1 MLVSEMEMR
10 DKWFV
15 IINPIAGRGCGLT
28 DWPHISRLLREN
40 RVMHDYA
47 FTEYKC
53 HATELAVEAVSQGYR
68 KIIVVGGDGTIHEVV
83 NGLFVQKAAATGE
96 VLLAVIAVGTGNDW
110 IRMFGI
116 PRKYSQAIKA
126 IVGGHSLL
134 QDVGRVSYYESS
146 YRQSRYMANV
156 AGVGLEATVIKNYAH
171 MVRKRRGGKWR
182 YVWSL
187 VKSVVTYRPSG
198 MKIWVDER
206 MVTNDWVL
214 SAAIGICKYN
224 GGGMLQVPQA
234 IPDDGLFDITVIRRM
249 NLFRIATCFAAL
261 FNGRIYDVRQASL
274 YRGRKIR
281 LEASPDVL
289 LELDGE
295 LMGNT
300 PVELEIIDKALNVI
314 VSENYI
320 KEKRQSNVS
329 E

>member
-1 MLVSEMEMR
+1 MEVEQ
-10 DKWFV
+10 KWFV
-15 IINPIAGRGCGLT
+15 IINPIAGRGRGLT

-53 HATELAVEAVSQGYR
+53 HASELAVEAVVQGYR
-68 KIIVVGGDGTIHEVV
+68 KIIIVGGDGTIHEVV
-83 NGLFVQKAAATGE
+83 NGLFVQKTVE
-96 VLLAVIAVGTGNDW
+96 TSRILLAVIAVGTGNDW

-116 PRKYSQAIKA
+116 PRKYSEAIRA
-126 IVGGHSLL
+126 IVGGHSFL
-134 QDVGRVSYYESS
+134 QDVGRVSYYESN
-146 YRQSRYMANV
+146 YRQTRYMANV
-156 AGVGLEATVIKNYAH
+156 AGVGLEAAVIKNYAH

-182 YVWSL
+182 YLWSL
-187 VKSVVTYRPSG
+187 VKSVVAYRPSG
-198 MKIWVDER
+198 MKVWVDGEI
-206 MVTNDWVL
+206 VTNDWVL

-249 NLFRIATCFAAL
+249 NLFRIVTCFSAL

-295 LMGNT
+295 LLGGT
-300 PVELEIIDKALNVI
+300 PVELEIIDKAVNVI
-314 VSENYI
+314 VSEKYI
-320 KEKRQSNVS
+320 KEKNRKDVS

>member
-1 MLVSEMEMR
+1 VAEITDAGRQS
-10 DKWFV
+10 KWFV
-15 IINPIAGRGCGLT
+15 IINPIAGKGRGLT

-53 HATELAVEAVSQGYR
+53 HASELAVEAVAQGYR
-68 KIIVVGGDGTIHEVV
+68 KIIIVGGDGTIHEVV
-83 NGLFVQKAAATGE
+83 NGLFVQTVEPTDKI
-96 VLLAVIAVGTGNDW
+96 LLAVIAVGTGNDW

-116 PRKYSQAIKA
+116 PRKYSQAIRA
-126 IVGGHSLL
+126 IVGGHSFL
-134 QDVGRVSYYESS
+134 QDVGRVSYCESG
-146 YRQSRYMANV
+146 YRQTRYMANV

-171 MVRKRRGGKWR
+171 MVRKRRGGRWR

-187 VKSVVTYRPSG
+187 VKSVVAYRPSG
-198 MKIWVDER
+198 MKIWVDDALI
-206 MVTNDWVL
+206 VNDWVL

-234 IPDDGLFDITVIRRM
+234 VPDDGLFDITVIRRM
-249 NLFRIATCFAAL
+249 NLFRIATCFKAL
-261 FNGRIYDVRQASL
+261 FNGRIYDVEQASL

-281 LEASPDVL
+281 FEASPDVL

-295 LMGNT
+295 LIGNS
-300 PVELEIIDKALNVI
+300 PVELDVIDKAVNII

-320 KEKRQSNVS
+320 RENKRQCI
-329 E
+329 

>member
-1 MLVSEMEMR
+1 MEQ
-10 DKWFV
+10 KWFV
-15 IINPIAGRGCGLT
+15 IINPIAGRGRGLT

-53 HATELAVEAVSQGYR
+53 HASELAVEAVVQGYR
-68 KIIVVGGDGTIHEVV
+68 KIIIVGGDGTIHEVV
-83 NGLFVQKAAATGE
+83 NGLFVQKTVE
-96 VLLAVIAVGTGNDW
+96 TSRILLAVIAVGTGNDW

-116 PRKYSQAIKA
+116 PRKYSEAIRA
-126 IVGGHSLL
+126 IVGGHSFL
-134 QDVGRVSYYESS
+134 QDVGRVSYYESN
-146 YRQSRYMANV
+146 YRQTRYMANV
-156 AGVGLEATVIKNYAH
+156 AGVGLEAAVIKNYAH

-182 YVWSL
+182 YLWSL
-187 VKSVVTYRPSG
+187 VKSVVAYRPSG
-198 MKIWVDER
+198 MKVWVDGEI
-206 MVTNDWVL
+206 VTNDWVL

-249 NLFRIATCFAAL
+249 NLFRIVTCFSAL

-295 LMGNT
+295 LLGGT
-300 PVELEIIDKALNVI
+300 PVELEIIDKAVNVI
-314 VSENYI
+314 VSEKYI
-320 KEKRQSNVS
+320 KEKNRKDVS

>member
-1 MLVSEMEMR
+1 MEQ
-10 DKWFV
+10 KWFV
-15 IINPIAGRGCGLT
+15 IINPIAGRGRGLT

-53 HATELAVEAVSQGYR
+53 HASELAVEAVVQGYR
-68 KIIVVGGDGTIHEVV
+68 KIIIVGGDGTIHEVV
-83 NGLFVQKAAATGE
+83 NGLFVQKAEETSRI
-96 VLLAVIAVGTGNDW
+96 LLAVIAVGTGNDW

-116 PRKYSQAIKA
+116 PRKYSEAIRA
-126 IVGGHSLL
+126 IVGGHSFL
-134 QDVGRVSYYESS
+134 QDVGRVSYYESN
-146 YRQSRYMANV
+146 YCQTRYMANV
-156 AGVGLEATVIKNYAH
+156 AGVGLEAAVIKNYAH

-182 YVWSL
+182 YLWSL
-187 VKSVVTYRPSG
+187 VKSVVAYRPSG
-198 MKIWVDER
+198 MKVWVDGEI
-206 MVTNDWVL
+206 VTNDWVL

-249 NLFRIATCFAAL
+249 NLFRIVTCFSAL

-295 LMGNT
+295 LLGGT
-300 PVELEIIDKALNVI
+300 PVELEIIDKAVNVI
-314 VSENYI
+314 VSEKYI
-320 KEKRQSNVS
+320 KEKNRKDVS

>member
-1 MLVSEMEMR
+1 MEVEQ
-10 DKWFV
+10 KWFV
-15 IINPIAGRGCGLT
+15 IINPIAGRGRGLT

-53 HATELAVEAVSQGYR
+53 HASELAVEAVVQGYR
-68 KIIVVGGDGTIHEVV
+68 KIIIVGGDGTIHEVV
-83 NGLFVQKAAATGE
+83 NGLFVQKAEETSRI
-96 VLLAVIAVGTGNDW
+96 LLAVIAVGTGNDW

-116 PRKYSQAIKA
+116 PRKYSEAIRA
-126 IVGGHSLL
+126 IVGGHSFL
-134 QDVGRVSYYESS
+134 QDVGRVSYYESN
-146 YRQSRYMANV
+146 YRQTRYMATV
-156 AGVGLEATVIKNYAH
+156 AGVGLEAAVIKNYAH

-182 YVWSL
+182 YLWSL
-187 VKSVVTYRPSG
+187 VKSVVAYRPSG
-198 MKIWVDER
+198 MKVWVDGEI
-206 MVTNDWVL
+206 VTNDWVL

-249 NLFRIATCFAAL
+249 NLFRIVTCFSAL

-289 LELDGE
+289 LALDGE
-295 LMGNT
+295 LLGGT
-300 PVELEIIDKALNVI
+300 PVELEIIDKAVNVI
-314 VSENYI
+314 VSEKYI
-320 KEKRQSNVS
+320 KEKNRKDVS

>member
-1 MLVSEMEMR
+1 MEVER
-10 DKWFV
+10 KWFV
-15 IINPIAGRGCGLT
+15 IINPIAGRGRGLT

-47 FTEYKC
+47 FTEYRC
-53 HATELAVEAVSQGYR
+53 HASELAVEAVVQGYR
-68 KIIVVGGDGTIHEVV
+68 KIIIVGGDGTIHEVV
-83 NGLFVQKAAATGE
+83 NGLFVQKAEETSRI
-96 VLLAVIAVGTGNDW
+96 LLAVIAVGTGNDW

-116 PRKYSQAIKA
+116 PRKYSEAIRA
-126 IVGGHSLL
+126 IVGGHSFL
-134 QDVGRVSYYESS
+134 QDVGRVSYYESN
-146 YRQSRYMANV
+146 YRQTRYMANV
-156 AGVGLEATVIKNYAH
+156 AGVGLEAAVIKNYAH

-182 YVWSL
+182 YLWSL
-187 VKSVVTYRPSG
+187 VKSVVAYRPSG
-198 MKIWVDER
+198 MKVWVDGEI
-206 MVTNDWVL
+206 VANDWVL
-214 SAAIGICKYN
+214 SATIGICKYN

-249 NLFRIATCFAAL
+249 NLFRIVTCFSAL

-295 LMGNT
+295 LLGGT
-300 PVELEIIDKALNVI
+300 PVELEIIDKAVNVI
-314 VSENYI
+314 VSEKYI
-320 KEKRQSNVS
+320 KEKNRKDVS